1 MIDKLELGHETN
13 EIFDINY
20 LVACQVGRWVA
31 EESGLKPN
39 SASIECNWVE
49 GKFHETNEIFHLNY
63 VVRWPGGWVAGW
75 LEKVELRLT

>member
-39 SASIECNWVE
+39 SASIECNC
-49 GKFHETNEIFHLNY
+49 
-63 VVRWPGGWVAGW
+63 
-75 LEKVELRLT
+75 EKGNFIQTERH